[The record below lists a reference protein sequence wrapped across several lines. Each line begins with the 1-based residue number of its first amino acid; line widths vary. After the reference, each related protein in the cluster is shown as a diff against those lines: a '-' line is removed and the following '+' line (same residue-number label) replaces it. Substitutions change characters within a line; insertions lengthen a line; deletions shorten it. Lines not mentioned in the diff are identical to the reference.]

1 MTPLAGLLIWVFA
14 IAVTVF
20 LAHRGAR
27 AAVRAVSAANRRVN
41 ADIAFM
47 RAIPGGE

>member
-1 MTPLAGLLIWVFA
+1 MTTLAGLLIWALV
-14 IAVTVF
+14 IAATIF
-20 LAHRGAR
+20 LARRGAR
-27 AAVRAVSAANRRVN
+27 AVRVVSAANRRVN

>member
-1 MTPLAGLLIWVFA
+1 MTPLAGLLVWALI

-27 AAVRAVSAANRRVN
+27 AVRAVSAANRRVN